1 MTSRSF
7 KASDSQQG
15 KGIPMSVTFARRT
28 SSGRYVNYSRE
39 SNDLDSEIGSG
50 EFMNYTV
57 HIPPTPDNQPM
68 DALIS
73 QRVEEQ
79 YVSNSLFTGGFNSV
93 TRAHLMDKVIE
104 SETSHPQ
111 MAGAKGSSCAITGC
125 DGKVMSDER
134 GEDILP
140 CECDLKICR
149 DCYLDAVKTGD
160 GICPGCKEPYK
171 ATDLDDQAVDNSR
184 PLPLPPNVGTSKM
197 ERRLSL
203 MKSTKSV
210 LMRSQTGDFDHN
222 RWLFE
227 TKGTYG
233 YGNAIWPKEGEFGNE
248 NSDGVGE
255 HSELLNK
262 PWRPLTRK
270 LNISAAILSP
280 YRLLIF
286 VRIVVLALFLAWRI
300 RNKNEDAVWLW
311 FMSVVCEVWFAFS
324 WLLDQL
330 PKFCPV
336 NRATD
341 LTVLKEK
348 FETPGAHNPT
358 GKSDLPGIDIFVS
371 TADPEKEPPL
381 VTANTILSIL
391 AADYPVEKLSC
402 YVSDDGGA
410 LLTFEA
416 MAEAASFANLW
427 VPFCRKHDIEPR
439 NPESYFNLK
448 RDPYKNKVRPDFVKD
463 RRRVKREYDEF
474 KVRVN
479 GLPDSIRRRSDAYN
493 AREEIKAMKLQREN
507 GSDEPL
513 ENIKLP
519 KATWMADGT
528 HWPGTWVV
536 SGAEHSRGDHA
547 GIIQV
552 MLKPPSDEPLH
563 GAAADSTPIDLTEID
578 IRLPLLVY
586 VSREKRPGY
595 DHNKKAGAMNALVR
609 ASAIMSNG
617 PFILN
622 LDCDHYIYNSQ
633 ALREG
638 MCFMMDRGGDRI
650 CYVQF
655 PQRFEGI
662 DPSDRYANHNTVF
675 FDVNM
680 RALDGLQG
688 PVYVGTGCLFRRIA
702 LYGFDPPRSKDYHSG
717 CCSCCFARRKKSS
730 TVASTPE
737 LRMGDYDDE
746 EMNISQ
752 FPKKFGNSSFLIDSI
767 PVAEFQGRPLADHPA
782 VQNGRPPGALTIP
795 RDLLDASTVAEAIS
809 VISCWYEDKTEWG
822 ARVGWIYGSVTE
834 DVVTGYRMHN
844 RGWKSIYCVTKR
856 DAFRGTAP
864 INLTDRLHQV
874 LRWATGSV
882 EIFFSRNNALLA
894 SSKMKILQ
902 RIAYLNVGI
911 YPFTSFFLIVYCFLP
926 ALSLF
931 TGQFIVQSLNVAFLT
946 YLLIITLTL
955 CMLAVLEIKWSGI
968 ELEEWWRN
976 EQFWLIGGTSA
987 HLAAV
992 LQGLLK
998 VIAGIEISFTL
1009 TSKSGGDDDD
1019 EFADLYII
1027 KWTSLM
1033 IPPITIALYGF
1044 DPPRSKDYHSGCCSC
1059 CFARRKKSSTVAST
1073 PELRMGDYDDE
1084 EMNISQFPKKFGNSS
1099 FLIDSI
1105 PVAEFQ
1111 GRPLADH
1118 PAVQNGR
1125 PPGALTMP
1133 RDLLDASTVA
1143 EAISV
1148 ISCWYE
1154 DKTEWGAR
1162 VGWIYGSVTEDVV
1175 TGYRMHNRGWKS
1187 IYCVTKRD
1195 AFRGTAP
1202 INLTDRLHQ
1211 VLRWATGSVE
1221 IFFSRNNALL
1231 ASSKMKILQRIAYL
1245 NVGIYP
1251 FTSFFLI
1258 VYCFLP
1264 ALSLFT
1270 GQFIVQSLNVAFLT
1284 YLLIITLTLCMLAV
1298 LEIKWSGIELEE
1310 WWRNE
1315 QFWLIGGT
1323 SAHLAAVLQG
1333 LLKVI
1338 AGIEISFT
1346 LTSKSGGDDDD
1357 EFADLYIIKWTS
1369 LMIPPITIMMTN
1381 LIAIAVGVSRT
1392 IYSTI
1397 PEWSRLLGGVFFSF
1411 WVLAHLYP
1419 FAKGLMGRRGRTPT
1433 IVFVWS
1439 GLLAIT
1445 ISLLWVA
1452 IDPPSGSSQI
1462 GGSFTFP

>member
-1 MTSRSF
+1 MAGRSF
-7 KASDSQQG
+7 KASKSSLTGTSRGIDSENHPLQ
-15 KGIPMSVTFARRT
+15 PSLEFSHRS
-28 SSGRYVNYSRE
+28 SSGRYVQYSRD
-39 SNDLDSEIGSG
+39 DLDSEIGSTD
-50 EFMNYTV
+50 FVNYTV
-57 HIPPTPDNQPM
+57 QLPVTPDNQPM
-68 DALIS
+68 LLQSSIS
-73 QRVEEQ
+73 HKVEEQ

-93 TRAHLMDKVIE
+93 TRAHLMDKVID
-104 SETSHPQ
+104 SETRHPQ
-111 MAGAKGSSCAITGC
+111 MAGTKGSSCSVLGC
-125 DGKVMSDER
+125 DANVMSDER
-134 GEDILP
+134 GVDILP
-140 CECDLKICR
+140 CECDYKICR
-149 DCYLDAVKTGD
+149 DCYVDAVKTGD

-171 ATDLDDQAVDNSR
+171 NTDLDKVAADNELS
-184 PLPLPPNVGTSKM
+184 LPLPPPPSGMSKM

-203 MKSTKSV
+203 MKSAKSG

-233 YGNAIWPKEGEFGNE
+233 YGNAIWPKDGGFVDERGNA
-248 NSDGVGE
+248 V
-255 HSELLNK
+255 SEPTELMGK
-262 PWRPLTRK
+262 PWKPLTRK
-270 LNISAAILSP
+270 LKIPAAILSP
-280 YRLLIF
+280 YRLLI
-286 VRIVVLALFLAWRI
+286 VIRMVLLCLFLAWRI
-300 RNKNEDAVWLW
+300 NHQNEDAIWLW
-311 FMSVVCEVWFAFS
+311 GMSVVCELWFAFS

-330 PKFCPV
+330 PKLCPV

-341 LTVLKEK
+341 LSVLKDK
-348 FETPGAHNPT
+348 FETPSPNNPK

-391 AADYPVEKLSC
+391 AADYPVEKLAC

-416 MAEAASFANLW
+416 MAEAASFANVW
-427 VPFCRKHDIEPR
+427 VPFCRKHVNEPR

-448 RDPYKNKVRPDFVKD
+448 RDPYKNKVKSDFVKD

-474 KVRVN
+474 KVRIN

-493 AREEIKAMKLQREN
+493 AREEMKAMKREREN
-507 GSDEPL
+507 RGDEL
-513 ENIKLP
+513 IEIVKIQ

-528 HWPGTWVV
+528 HWPGTWIH
-536 SGAEHSRGDHA
+536 SGPEHSRGDHA

-552 MLKPPSDEPLH
+552 MLKPPSDVPLQRT
-563 GAAADSTPIDLTEID
+563 ADETSLIDLTDVD

-688 PVYVGTGCLFRRIA
+688 PFYVGTGCLFRRVA
-702 LYGFDPPRSKDYHSG
+702 LYGFDPPRAKENNPT
-717 CCSCCFARRKKSS
+717 CCSCCFARRKQNAAAKHS
-730 TVASTPE
+730 AE
-737 LRMGDYDDE
+737 ENRALRMGDSDDE
-746 EMNISQ
+746 EMMLSLL
-752 FPKKFGNSSFLIDSI
+752 PKRFGNSIFLIDSI
-767 PVAEFQGRPLADHPA
+767 PVAEYQGRPLADHPA
-782 VQNGRPPGALTIP
+782 VKHGRAPGALTIP

-822 ARVGWIYGSVTE
+822 QRIGWIYGSVTE
-834 DVVTGYRMHN
+834 DMVTGYRMHN
-844 RGWKSIYCVTKR
+844 RGWKSVYCVTKR

-882 EIFFSRNNALLA
+882 EIFFSRNNAFLA
-894 SSKMKILQ
+894 SGRMKLLQ

-931 TGQFIVQSLNVAFLT
+931 SGQFIVQTLNVTFLA
-946 YLLIITLTL
+946 YLLGITLTL
-955 CMLAVLEIKWSGI
+955 CMLAILEIKWSGI

-998 VIAGIEISFTL
+998 VVAGIEISFTL
-1009 TSKSGGDDDD
+1009 TSKTGGEDVDD
-1019 EFADLYII
+1019 EFADLYI
-1027 KWTSLM
+1027 
-1033 IPPITIALYGF
+1033 
-1044 DPPRSKDYHSGCCSC
+1044 
-1059 CFARRKKSSTVAST
+1059 V
-1073 PELRMGDYDDE
+1073 
-1084 EMNISQFPKKFGNSS
+1084 
-1099 FLIDSI
+1099 
-1105 PVAEFQ
+1105 
-1111 GRPLADH
+1111 
-1118 PAVQNGR
+1118 
-1125 PPGALTMP
+1125 
-1133 RDLLDASTVA
+1133 
-1143 EAISV
+1143 
-1148 ISCWYE
+1148 
-1154 DKTEWGAR
+1154 
-1162 VGWIYGSVTEDVV
+1162 
-1175 TGYRMHNRGWKS
+1175 
-1187 IYCVTKRD
+1187 
-1195 AFRGTAP
+1195 
-1202 INLTDRLHQ
+1202 
-1211 VLRWATGSVE
+1211 
-1221 IFFSRNNALL
+1221 
-1231 ASSKMKILQRIAYL
+1231 
-1245 NVGIYP
+1245 
-1251 FTSFFLI
+1251 
-1258 VYCFLP
+1258 
-1264 ALSLFT
+1264 
-1270 GQFIVQSLNVAFLT
+1270 
-1284 YLLIITLTLCMLAV
+1284 
-1298 LEIKWSGIELEE
+1298 
-1310 WWRNE
+1310 
-1315 QFWLIGGT
+1315 
-1323 SAHLAAVLQG
+1323 
-1333 LLKVI
+1333 
-1338 AGIEISFT
+1338 
-1346 LTSKSGGDDDD
+1346 
-1357 EFADLYIIKWTS
+1357 KWTS
-1369 LMIPPITIMMTN
+1369 LMIPPITIMMVN

-1392 IYSTI
+1392 IYSVL
-1397 PEWSRLLGGVFFSF
+1397 PEWSKLIGGVFFSF

-1439 GLLAIT
+1439 GLIAIT

-1452 IDPPSGSSQI
+1452 INPPSGSNQI

>member
-1 MTSRSF
+1 MASRSF
-7 KASDSQQG
+7 KGTRSNLSISSDAAESHKPPLPQT
-15 KGIPMSVTFARRT
+15 VTFGRRT
-28 SSGRYVNYSRE
+28 SSGRYISYSRD
-39 SNDLDSEIGSG
+39 DLDSELGSSD
-50 EFMNYTV
+50 FMNYTV
-57 HIPPTPDNQPM
+57 HLPPTPDNQPM
-68 DALIS
+68 DPSIS

-104 SETSHPQ
+104 SEASHPQ
-111 MAGAKGSSCAITGC
+111 MAGAKGSSCAIPGC
-125 DGKVMSDER
+125 DAKVMSDER
-134 GEDILP
+134 GVDILP
-140 CECDLKICR
+140 CECDFKICR
-149 DCYLDAVKTGD
+149 DCFIDAVKIGG
-160 GICPGCKEPYK
+160 GICPGCKEPYIN
-171 ATDLDDQAVDNSR
+171 TELDEVAVDSGR
-184 PLPLPPNVGTSKM
+184 PLPLPPPGTVSKM

-203 MKSTKSV
+203 MKSTKSA

-227 TKGTYG
+227 TRGTYG
-233 YGNAIWPKEGEFGNE
+233 YGNAIWPSDGGFGNGNDE
-248 NSDGVGE
+248 EVGGPK
-255 HSELLNK
+255 ELMNK

-270 LNISAAILSP
+270 LKIPAAIISP

-286 VRIVVLALFLAWRI
+286 VRIVILALFLHWRI
-300 RNKNEDAVWLW
+300 RHPNNDAIWLW
-311 FMSVVCEVWFAFS
+311 GMSVVCEIWFAFS

-330 PKFCPV
+330 PKLCPI

-341 LTVLKEK
+341 LNVLKDK
-348 FETPGAHNPT
+348 FETPSPSNPT
-358 GKSDLPGIDIFVS
+358 GKSDLPGVDVFVS

-416 MAEAASFANLW
+416 MAEAASFANVW

-439 NPESYFNLK
+439 NPESYFSLK
-448 RDPYKNKVRPDFVKD
+448 RDPYKNKVKQDFVKD

-474 KVRVN
+474 KVRIN
-479 GLPDSIRRRSDAYN
+479 SLPDSIRRRSDAYH
-493 AREEIKAMKLQREN
+493 AREEIKAMKLQKQHKDDGPVE
-507 GSDEPL
+507 SVK
-513 ENIKLP
+513 IP

-528 HWPGTWVV
+528 HWPGTWLNP
-536 SGAEHSRGDHA
+536 APEHSRGDHA

-552 MLKPPSDEPLH
+552 MLKPPSDEPLL
-563 GAAADSTPIDLTEID
+563 GTSDETKIMDFTDVD

-633 ALREG
+633 AMREG
-638 MCFMMDRGGDRI
+638 MCFMMDRGGDRL

-680 RALDGLQG
+680 RALDGLMG

-702 LYGFDPPRSKDYHSG
+702 LYGFDPPRAKEDHPD
-717 CCSCCFARRKKSS
+717 CCSCCFARRKKHSS
-730 TVASTPE
+730 VANTPE
-737 LRMGDYDDE
+737 ENRALRMGDYDDE
-746 EMNISQ
+746 EMNLSLL
-752 FPKKFGNSSFLIDSI
+752 PKKFGNSTFLIDSI
-767 PVAEFQGRPLADHPA
+767 PVTEFQGRPLADHPA
-782 VQNGRPPGALTIP
+782 VKNGRPPGALTIP
-795 RDLLDASTVAEAIS
+795 RELLDASTVAEAIS

-822 ARVGWIYGSVTE
+822 NRVGWIYGSVTE

-844 RGWKSIYCVTKR
+844 RGWKSVYCVTKR

-894 SSKMKILQ
+894 SRRMKFLQ

-911 YPFTSFFLIVYCFLP
+911 YPFTSIFLIVYCFLP

-931 TGQFIVQSLNVAFLT
+931 SGQFIVQTLNVTFLA

-955 CMLAVLEIKWSGI
+955 CLLAVLEIKWSGI
-968 ELEEWWRN
+968 DLEEWWRN

-1009 TSKSGGDDDD
+1009 TSKSGGDDVDD
-1019 EFADLYII
+1019 EFADLY
-1027 KWTSLM
+1027 
-1033 IPPITIALYGF
+1033 
-1044 DPPRSKDYHSGCCSC
+1044 
-1059 CFARRKKSSTVAST
+1059 
-1073 PELRMGDYDDE
+1073 
-1084 EMNISQFPKKFGNSS
+1084 
-1099 FLIDSI
+1099 
-1105 PVAEFQ
+1105 
-1111 GRPLADH
+1111 
-1118 PAVQNGR
+1118 
-1125 PPGALTMP
+1125 
-1133 RDLLDASTVA
+1133 
-1143 EAISV
+1143 
-1148 ISCWYE
+1148 
-1154 DKTEWGAR
+1154 
-1162 VGWIYGSVTEDVV
+1162 VV
-1175 TGYRMHNRGWKS
+1175 
-1187 IYCVTKRD
+1187 
-1195 AFRGTAP
+1195 
-1202 INLTDRLHQ
+1202 
-1211 VLRWATGSVE
+1211 
-1221 IFFSRNNALL
+1221 
-1231 ASSKMKILQRIAYL
+1231 
-1245 NVGIYP
+1245 
-1251 FTSFFLI
+1251 
-1258 VYCFLP
+1258 
-1264 ALSLFT
+1264 
-1270 GQFIVQSLNVAFLT
+1270 
-1284 YLLIITLTLCMLAV
+1284 
-1298 LEIKWSGIELEE
+1298 
-1310 WWRNE
+1310 
-1315 QFWLIGGT
+1315 
-1323 SAHLAAVLQG
+1323 
-1333 LLKVI
+1333 
-1338 AGIEISFT
+1338 
-1346 LTSKSGGDDDD
+1346 
-1357 EFADLYIIKWTS
+1357 KWTS
-1369 LMIPPITIMMTN
+1369 LMIPPITIMMVN
-1381 LIAIAVGVSRT
+1381 LIAIAVGFSRT
-1392 IYSTI
+1392 IYSVI
-1397 PEWSRLLGGVFFSF
+1397 PQWSRLLGGVFFSF

-1439 GLLAIT
+1439 GLIAIT

-1452 IDPPSGSSQI
+1452 INPPSGTTQI
-1462 GGSFTFP
+1462 GGSFQFP